1 MSTHQLV
8 FSPAAQEDLREIYRF
23 GLRHWGANQASK
35 YLEKLKEHLW
45 TLTEEPLIGRKR
57 PELFP
62 ELRSLPIESH
72 IVFYQVRPPKV
83 EIIQVEIIRVL
94 HGRQD
99 PNQYLGQDKSG

>member
-35 YLEKLKEHLW
+35 YLESLKEHLW

-57 PELFP
+57 PDLFT
-62 ELRSLPIESH
+62 ELRSFPVESH
-72 IVFYQVRPPKV
+72 IVFYQVRPPK
-83 EIIQVEIIRVL
+83 VEIIRVL